1 MVDPDCVFCK
11 IIQKEIPSNI
21 IKENDHVMVVEDIA
35 PKAPFHYLIL
45 PKKHIININYLE
57 DQDLKYMS
65 EIFKM
70 ARDVAKDIQEATKSK
85 EHVAFNLLSNNEV
98 EAGQSVFHMH
108 FHFISGKN
116 IYINGLEL

>member
-1 MVDPDCVFCK
+1 MFDSDCIFCK
-11 IIQKEIPSNI
+11 IIQKEVPSNI
-21 IKENDHVMVVEDIA
+21 IKENDYVLAVEDIA

-57 DQDLKYMS
+57 NRDLKYMS
-65 EIFKM
+65 EILKM
-70 ARDVAKDIQEATKSK
+70 VRDVAREIQLKTKSK
-85 EHVAFNLLSNNEV
+85 ENIAFNLLSNNEI